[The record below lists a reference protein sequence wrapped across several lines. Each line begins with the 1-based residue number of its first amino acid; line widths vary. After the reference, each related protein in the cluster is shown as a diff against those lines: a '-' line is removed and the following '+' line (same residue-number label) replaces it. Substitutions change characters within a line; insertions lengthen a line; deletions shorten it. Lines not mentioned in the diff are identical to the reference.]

1 MIDQTIFEN
10 FEKEVAYQ
18 KHMLENLGRWFSLL
32 FVVASIGVVLAYSF
46 YQRIFPLFF
55 FGALLIIL
63 GVLGMILFGYGIY
76 KGRANLNQFMDYM
89 ETKLSKK

>member
-32 FVVASIGVVLAYSF
+32 FVVVSIGVVLVYFF

-55 FGALLIIL
+55 FGTLLIIL

-76 KGRANLNQFMDYM
+76 KGRANFNQFIDYM
-89 ETKLSKK
+89 ETRLSKK